1 MLESNFYAWRVTGNS
16 TYLERAQSAIASFET
31 YLDTSTGFSGIGDV
45 NDVNSSKVDKTTS
58 YWFSEVLK
66 YL

>member
-1 MLESNFYAWRVTGNS
+1 VLESNFYAWRVTGNS
-16 TYLERAQSAIASFET
+16 TYLERAQSAIASFDK
-31 YLDTSTGFSGIGDV
+31 YLDTSTGYSGIGDV
-45 NDVNSSKVDKTTS
+45 NDPNSAKVDETAC